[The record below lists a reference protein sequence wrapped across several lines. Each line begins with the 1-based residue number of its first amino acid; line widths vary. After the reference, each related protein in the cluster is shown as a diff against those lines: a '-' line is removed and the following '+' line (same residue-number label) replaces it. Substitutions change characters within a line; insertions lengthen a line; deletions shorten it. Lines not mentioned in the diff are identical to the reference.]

1 MVPVVWGSDWAT
13 PSSGDCQAKAYEHE
27 HDLMQTNHERGGKK
41 NNNRPIGGVVRLRH
55 HKVLTM
61 IHQQMWNSLVLS
73 LDLGSL
79 FPGESLFAGKWD
91 MTVEAKSPVVGVEV
105 VARARESR

>member
-1 MVPVVWGSDWAT
+1 VG
-13 PSSGDCQAKAYEHE
+13 
-27 HDLMQTNHERGGKK
+27 
-41 NNNRPIGGVVRLRH
+41 LRH

>member
-1 MVPVVWGSDWAT
+1 M
-13 PSSGDCQAKAYEHE
+13 
-27 HDLMQTNHERGGKK
+27 
-41 NNNRPIGGVVRLRH
+41 
-55 HKVLTM
+55 
-61 IHQQMWNSLVLS
+61 HQQMWNSLVLS

-105 VARARESR
+105 VARARESRWET